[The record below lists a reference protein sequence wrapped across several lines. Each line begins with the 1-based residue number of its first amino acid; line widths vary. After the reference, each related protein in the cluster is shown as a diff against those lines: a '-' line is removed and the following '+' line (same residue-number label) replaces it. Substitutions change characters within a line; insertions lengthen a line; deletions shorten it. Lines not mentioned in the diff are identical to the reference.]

1 MHSHFSYFSTTLIL
15 LSFSRSLFYSILVR
29 LVSDSFYFLPCPSFI
44 TLCFFHLFL
53 SSFIFLCLFLFF
65 HCLLSSFLC
74 LFLPLFLSQFHS
86 YFLSLFFFLPFFLF
100 VFFNLCLSYSFLFKR
115 TPIFSFVLSFFCHV
129 SLPHYFLL
137 SFYLISFFLIFL
149 IFFSLHILFSFSP
162 CYLLLF
168 SLPTFHLW
176 FFFFLPPFILFR
188 DFSYCNLYY
197 YHTANHMNILSL
209 FTMTAS
215 LTSEPLKLF
224 LSIPIS
230 CNINQLNSH
239 TFLEYTFSDPHIMY
253 PSPIW
258 NMNPSHAIY
267 YLTFYLLFLNI
278 SVLYRP
284 HVACQSF
291 PLNFYFPCYTLFLKL

>member
-15 LSFSRSLFYSILVR
+15 LSFSRSLFFSILVR

-53 SSFIFLCLFLFF
+53 SSFIFCVHFF
-65 HCLLSSFLC
+65 SFIVFFLC

-86 YFLSLFFFLPFFLF
+86 YFLSLFFFLPFF
-100 VFFNLCLSYSFLFKR
+100 CLSFLIYAYLSLSFLKGHLFFLLSCFLASLFSFFILSSFLF
-115 TPIFSFVLSFFCHV
+115 SY
-129 SLPHYFLL
+129 LPY
-137 SFYLISFFLIFL
+137 
-149 IFFSLHILFSFSP
+149 FFSLHILSFYLLFSFSP

-176 FFFFLPPFILFR
+176 FFFFLPPFILFW

-197 YHTANHMNILSL
+197 YTANHMNILSL

-239 TFLEYTFSDPHIMY
+239 TFLEYTFCDPHIMY

-267 YLTFYLLFLNI
+267 YLTFYLIFLNI

-291 PLNFYFPCYTLFLKL
+291 PLNFYFPCYTLFSKL